1 MQARNL
7 LIDIECAPAKVWSW
21 SLYPKFIGIDQIIE
35 PPRMI
40 SFAARWYGEK
50 KTVFYSEYHDTRLGM
65 LDALH
70 ALMSEANIVTHF
82 NGKRFDVPWLIGE
95 LERENYPVLPK
106 VQQIDLFQI
115 AKSNMR
121 FISNKLDYI
130 SQDLLGQRK
139 VQNGGFAL
147 WKACLEEEDT
157 PAKAKAWALMKKYN
171 IQDVDLMVPLFERLR
186 PYVKGVNFALIEGL
200 EFACTKCASSN
211 LIRRG
216 FSRTGAG
223 KFQRYQ
229 CSDCGGWSTDSKR
242 LATTALRA

>member
-1 MQARNL
+1 
-7 LIDIECAPAKVWSW
+7 
-21 SLYPKFIGIDQIIE
+21 
-35 PPRMI
+35 
-40 SFAARWYGEK
+40 
-50 KTVFYSEYHDTRLGM
+50 
-65 LDALH
+65 
-70 ALMSEANIVTHF
+70 
-82 NGKRFDVPWLIGE
+82 

-147 WKACLEEEDT
+147 WKACVEEEDT

-186 PYVKGVNFALIEGL
+186 PYIKGVNFALIEGL
-200 EFACTKCASSN
+200 EFACTKCAARN

-216 FSRTGAG
+216 YSRTGAG
-223 KFQRYQ
+223 KLQRYQ